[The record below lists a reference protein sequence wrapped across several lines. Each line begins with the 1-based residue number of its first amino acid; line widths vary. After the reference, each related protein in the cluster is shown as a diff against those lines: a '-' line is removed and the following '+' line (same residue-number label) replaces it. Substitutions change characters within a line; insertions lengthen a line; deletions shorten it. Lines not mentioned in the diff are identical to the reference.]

1 MADGG
6 PYLNVSSF
14 AQRQFLVVGAERG
27 LNGQDVNAYCLAH
40 VSTRSERARLVR
52 CEDTVIV
59 EEDGVDQGVILRC
72 SVGDTDVLDAQRST
86 RAAAVGR
93 RSLPEDVRSMEG

>member
-1 MADGG
+1 MADGR
-6 PYLNVSSF
+6 PYLNMCSF

-27 LNGQDVNAYCLAH
+27 LNCQDVNAYCLAH

-59 EEDGVDQGVILRC
+59 EEDGANQGVILSC
-72 SVGDTDVLDAQRST
+72 SVGDTWVLAT
-86 RAAAVGR
+86 
-93 RSLPEDVRSMEG
+93 